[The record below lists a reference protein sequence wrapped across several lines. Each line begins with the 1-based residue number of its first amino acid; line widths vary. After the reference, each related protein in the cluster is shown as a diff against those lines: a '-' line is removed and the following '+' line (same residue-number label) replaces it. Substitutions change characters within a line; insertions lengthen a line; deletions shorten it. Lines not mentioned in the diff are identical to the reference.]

1 MKRALL
7 LLFTFVITVTATA
20 QIDKGN
26 FLLGVNASFK
36 KNNWNTEYRDS
47 TGSTLAGKH
56 TTLSVNFNGGYFLL
70 NKLAVGA
77 RLNLNQSKSESTWNP
92 GKEGDRKVTWG
103 PFARYYFLPRH
114 EKINLFADA
123 GYYFEYET
131 YNNSQDE
138 DSNNGYTIA
147 AGPAF
152 FIHPAVALEFSI
164 GYSRRLSS
172 PPGMKAYSV
181 QSALGL
187 QVHLG
192 KNKVK

>member
-1 MKRALL
+1 MA
-7 LLFTFVITVTATA
+7 TASA
-20 QIDKGN
+20 QIDKGS

-36 KNNWNTEYRDS
+36 KNNWNSGFRDS
-47 TGSTLAGKH
+47 TGVVLKGKQTTLAA
-56 TTLSVNFNGGYFLL
+56 NFSGGYFLL

-77 RLNLNQSKSESTWNP
+77 RLSLNQSKSESNWNP
-92 GKEGDRKVTWG
+92 GKEEEIKVTWG

-123 GYYFEYET
+123 GYYFEHENYD
-131 YNNSQDE
+131 NGRDE

-147 AGPAF
+147 AGPAL

-164 GYSRRLSS
+164 GYSKRLSNE
-172 PPGMKAYSV
+172 PGTKSHTV
-181 QSALGL
+181 QTALGL

>member
-1 MKRALL
+1 MA
-7 LLFTFVITVTATA
+7 TATA

-36 KNNWNTEYRDS
+36 KNHWDSEFRDS
-47 TGSTLAGKH
+47 TGSVLAGKH
-56 TTLSVNFNGGYFLL
+56 TVLSANFSGGYFLL

-77 RLNLNQSKSESTWNP
+77 RLNLNQSKSESNWNP
-92 GKEGDRKVTWG
+92 GKEGDIRVTWG

-131 YNNSQDE
+131 YNNGRDE

-152 FIHPAVALEFSI
+152 FVHPAVALEFSI
-164 GYSRRLSS
+164 GYSRRLSIE
-172 PPGMKAYSV
+172 PGTKYYTV
-181 QSALGL
+181 QTALGL

-192 KNKVK
+192 NKKTK